1 MRGGLA
7 CPRVREKTRTR
18 VGIRSANGKFLLTGS
33 DHKVCHRGNWP
44 SRLLRLSNSRFVTM
58 LRGMTINDSDSPRE
72 QRPVRRGGTDYWQQ
86 TRRPWPSLV
95 FLLPLLMAYEVG
107 VLWIGGHHAEAL
119 RGGADDW
126 LRSLLGVVG
135 LDAAWWPPLLIVL
148 GLLGWQWVAG
158 HPWRVPLETLGGMFA
173 ESVLFAFLLV
183 LLGQLLEPS
192 GQLQNREFAAA
203 FAVDANSHWVNGLTA
218 PLTASQ
224 IDTLGR
230 GLSFV
235 GAGIYEE
242 FIFRLTL
249 LPLGT
254 ALLRQTVL
262 PRAWAPVLAVI
273 ATSVLFAAAH
283 HAGPA
288 GEPFKLFPFC
298 FRWLAGTFFAALFVL
313 RGFGI
318 TVGSHA
324 MYDLLVGLL
333 LAE

>member
-1 MRGGLA
+1 
-7 CPRVREKTRTR
+7 V
-18 VGIRSANGKFLLTGS
+18 
-33 DHKVCHRGNWP
+33 
-44 SRLLRLSNSRFVTM
+44 
-58 LRGMTINDSDSPRE
+58 
-72 QRPVRRGGTDYWQQ
+72 
-86 TRRPWPSLV
+86 
-95 FLLPLLMAYEVG
+95 
-107 VLWIGGHHAEAL
+107 
-119 RGGADDW
+119 RGGADAW

-148 GLLGWQWVAG
+148 GLLGWQWMAR
-158 HPWRVPLETLGGMFA
+158 HPWRVSLETLGGMFA

-183 LLGQLLEPS
+183 LLGQLQS
-192 GQLQNREFAAA
+192 RAFAAA
-203 FAVDANSHWVNGLTA
+203 FAVDPRLLGANGLTA
-218 PLTASQ
+218 ALTASQ
-224 IDTLGR
+224 LDTLAR

-242 FIFRLTL
+242 VIFRLTL

-254 ALLRQTVL
+254 VLLRQTVL
-262 PRAWAPVLAVI
+262 PRAWVPALAVI
-273 ATSVLFAAAH
+273 VTSVLFAAAH